1 MNTVYLDNAA
11 TSFPKPQGVSDR
23 MKYYLDCVGA
33 NVNRSVYTVAQEAG
47 LVTLTLRQRL
57 ARLFRFPEPP
67 THVILTPGAT
77 FALNTLISG
86 LLRPGDHCI
95 VSGMEHNAVMRP
107 LLRLPEVSVSRLP
120 CDSEGF
126 ADAAALPD
134 LLRDNTKLVVMAHG
148 SNVCGTV
155 QDAEAIGRI
164 CADRGV
170 PFALDAAQTAGH
182 LPIDFSALHLSA
194 LAVPGHKGL
203 LGPHGTGAL
212 WVADGVTLAP
222 LRQGGTGSASESM
235 FQPRIMPDSLE
246 SGTLNL
252 PGIAG
257 LYAGM
262 RFALAHQQEA
272 RETTAAL
279 CGMMRDALREMAG
292 VRVYTRADASLLSFN
307 VAGIASQVV
316 ASALDEQG
324 IAVRGGLHCAPGVH
338 RFLGTLNIGAV
349 RVSPGLMNTAAEAR
363 KLIDA
368 VWKSAKA
375 C

>member
-1 MNTVYLDNAA
+1 MIYLDSAA
-11 TSFPKPQGVSDR
+11 T
-23 MKYYLDCVGA
+23 
-33 NVNRSVYTVAQEAG
+33 
-47 LVTLTLRQRL
+47 TLRKPPSVARACAYAVDHL
-57 ARLFRFPEPP
+57 ATPGRGGHRPAMAAAETAFACRREAAALFDVPEPDRVVFTFNA
-67 THVILTPGAT
+67 THGLNIAIKTLVKPGST
-77 FALNTLISG
+77 VLISG
-86 LLRPGDHCI
+86 Y
-95 VSGMEHNAVMRP
+95 EHNAVTRP
-107 LLRLPEVSVSRLP
+107 LRAIPGVTVKAAESPLFDR
-120 CDSEGF
+120 
-126 ADAAALPD
+126 AAALEAFRRELTPQVD
-134 LLRDNTKLVVMAHG
+134 AVVCTHV
-148 SNVCGTV
+148 SNVFGF
-155 QDAEAIGRI
+155 I
-164 CADRGV
+164 
-170 PFALDAAQTAGH
+170 
-182 LPIDFSALHLSA
+182 LPIESIAALCRQRRVPLIVDASQSAGCLPLSFRELGA
-194 LAVPGHKGL
+194 AFIAMPGHKGL

-349 RVSPGLMNTAAEAR
+349 RVSPGLMNTAAEAG

-368 VWKSAKA
+368 VWKIAKA
-375 C
+375 R